1 MRHVRRPLVHELVFG
16 AFVAATTARLGFATG
31 WTSAL
36 TLVWA
41 GVLLANVAVVAWT
54 DRHPSVARWRVRL
67 LYHVIAMNLLFQHM
81 RHAIPA
87 INPWDADPALLAID
101 TAVLGGTPALLLESW
116 TRPWLTDVMAFCYF
130 VFLPYLF
137 LSLAWYFFRPI
148 ALAQRF
154 WAGLFTLYGIGFLG
168 YSLVP
173 AGGPWLAL
181 ADRFT
186 IPLEGSAPTATLLG
200 IIAAGTNGVDVFPSL
215 HCAVSAYCLFFDRRH
230 ARWRY
235 YAYLGPCIVL
245 WASTLY
251 LRYHYLVDLAAG
263 FALAAFATWVAK
275 RFEPCPVPETAA

>member
-1 MRHVRRPLVHELVFG
+1 MACG
-16 AFVAATTARLGFATG
+16 CSTG
-31 WTSAL
+31 WWRSTTRAEGRRAHAGSRRGATAGALTSAGPGRMI
-36 TLVWA
+36 
-41 GVLLANVAVVAWT
+41 GV
-54 DRHPSVARWRVRL
+54 RFRR
-67 LYHVIAMNLLFQHM
+67 
-81 RHAIPA
+81 
-87 INPWDADPALLAID
+87 
-101 TAVLGGTPALLLESW
+101 GTPALLLESW